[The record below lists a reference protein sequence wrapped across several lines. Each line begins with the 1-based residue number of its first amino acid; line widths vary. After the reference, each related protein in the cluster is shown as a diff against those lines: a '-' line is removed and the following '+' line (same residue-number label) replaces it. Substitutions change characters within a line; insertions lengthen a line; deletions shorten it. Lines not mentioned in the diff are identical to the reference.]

1 MELRRILDEND
12 EKFLV
17 KSFKESKTMV
27 LLSDTVYGISS
38 SLRSLAIKNIYKI
51 KKRDKSKLFIILVS
65 DLLMLKKYFFV
76 SSQQDFFIKKSLS
89 DKNSRA
95 ISFIL
100 KPKKDL
106 LFFLDNNYKNGAAV
120 RLPKNEFLIKI
131 IKLLKE
137 PIISTSCN
145 VSGEATLNNLSKI
158 KKFFKDRLYKPD
170 FIISYPGFKPR
181 KRPSKIID
189 IRDINNIKNIR
200 I

>member
-106 LFFLDNNYKNGAAV
+106 LFFLDNNYKNGVAV
-120 RLPKNEFLIKI
+120 RLPKSKFLIKI
-131 IKLLKE
+131 IKLIKE

-145 VSGEATLNNLSKI
+145 ISGEKSLNNLKDI
-158 KKFFKDRLYKPD
+158 KNFFEKRNYRPD
-170 FIISYPGFKPR
+170 LIISTPYL
-181 KRPSKIID
+181 RPKKKASKLVD
-189 IRDINNIKNIR
+189 IRDINNVKNIR
-200 I
+200 N